1 MNKVN
6 PLYYVPAEVPED
18 CIIRLSPS
26 SIGTFTERP
35 WQWYRQNVLG
45 LDTFEY
51 NTSSVIGTV
60 VHYCAEQVATGKAV
74 DKEAIN
80 SYINSFTDKE
90 DYSTS
95 TVHNE
100 WYPVAHTLINDYTL
114 GRTVLDAEMQVCKS
128 LGDGVYV
135 AGTCD
140 LIEGTKEDALLTDY
154 KTYNSKIAPKSF
166 NFGYKLQLL
175 TYALILR
182 EQGINVTRIR
192 NVYIN
197 RPVDGGISEKTG
209 KPLKSYPPAVTVL
222 THVITDEDLVYVKSM
237 LDLWKDT
244 YLTGLKH
251 PELLHIIYHDP
262 RLKEI

>member
-1 MNKVN
+1 MSKVS
-6 PLYYVPAEVPED
+6 PLAYVPAEVPED

-26 SIGTFTERP
+26 SIGMFTERP

-45 LDTFEY
+45 LDKFEY
-51 NTSSVIGTV
+51 NTSSVFGTV
-60 VHYCAEQVATGKAV
+60 VHNCAELLALDKKV
-74 DKEAIN
+74 DPQDIEN
-80 SYINSFTDKE
+80 YINSFEDKE
-90 DYSTS
+90 DYCKD
-95 TVHNE
+95 TVHKE
-100 WYPVAHTLINDYTL
+100 WYAVAKTLVNGYTRGRPVVA
-114 GRTVLDAEMQVCKS
+114 AEMQVCMP

-140 LIEGTKEDALLTDY
+140 LIEGTKEDATLTDY
-154 KTYNSKIAPKSF
+154 KTYNSKVAPKSF
-166 NFGYKLQLL
+166 NLGYKLQLL

-182 EQGINVTRIR
+182 KQGINVTRIR

-197 RPVDGGISEKTG
+197 RPIDGGISEKTG
-209 KPLKSYPPAVTVL
+209 KPLKSYPPTITPL
-222 THVITDEDLVYVKSM
+222 THVIEPEDLEYAQSM

-244 YLTGLKH
+244 YLTGLKY